1 MAWLANASKPVLLS
15 RSDPR
20 VTPPP
25 AVSSRDFPAL
35 EPVAIPGSQLEIFEG
50 VGHYPRCE
58 GAARFVD
65 VLTEFVESTVPAR
78 ITVAPRRVLRS
89 TGS

>member
-1 MAWLANASKPVLLS
+1 LAQLAHASKPVLLGQG
-15 RSDPR
+15 DPR

-25 AVSSRDFPAL
+25 TASSRGFPAL
-35 EPVAIPGSQLEIFEG
+35 EPVAIPRSQLKIFEG

-58 GAARFVD
+58 EPARFVD
-65 VLTEFVESTVPAR
+65 VLTEFFESTAPAR
-78 ITVAPRRVLRS
+78 ITAAPRRVLRS

>member
-1 MAWLANASKPVLLS
+1 LAWLAHASKPVLLGQ
-15 RSDPR
+15 SDPR

-25 AVSSRDFPAL
+25 TVSSR
-35 EPVAIPGSQLEIFEG
+35 AIPGSQLEIFEG

-58 GAARFVD
+58 EPARFVD

-78 ITVAPRRVLRS
+78 ITVAPRHVLRS